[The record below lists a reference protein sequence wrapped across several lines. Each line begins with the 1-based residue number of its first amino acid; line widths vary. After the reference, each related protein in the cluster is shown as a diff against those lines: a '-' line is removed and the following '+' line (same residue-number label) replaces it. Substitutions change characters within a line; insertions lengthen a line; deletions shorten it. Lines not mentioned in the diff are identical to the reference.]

1 MIVHVMSL
9 HDFHFDSVIYRQ
21 RTGGSIGLDLTGVV
35 SDIYM
40 EEWDTQ
46 LIQKAAFENV
56 DILLYKRYKD
66 DGNLAIDKTKIQL
79 LTVLLSRT

>member
-1 MIVHVMSL
+1 M
-9 HDFHFDSVIYRQ
+9 
-21 RTGGSIGLDLTGVV
+21 DLTGVV

-46 LIQKAAFENV
+46 LVQKAAFENV

-66 DGNLAIDKTKIQL
+66 DGNLAIDKTNTIVDGTAITDIAMMEKMKTI
-79 LTVLLSRT
+79 